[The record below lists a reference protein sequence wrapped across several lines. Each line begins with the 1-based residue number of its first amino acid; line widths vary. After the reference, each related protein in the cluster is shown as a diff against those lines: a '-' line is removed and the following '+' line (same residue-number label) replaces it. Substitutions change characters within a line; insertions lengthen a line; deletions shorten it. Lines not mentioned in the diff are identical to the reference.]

1 MRMAA
6 PAIAPVRVGTEGPV
20 VLALFALRW
29 AAGIMEN
36 AGIPAM
42 SQVAAVAM
50 LGALGLLFL
59 HRMRFAADAG
69 LFVAGALAWI
79 ASGSLSYIA
88 NPGDNAT
95 LTISLLTLL
104 VLYALFTNAATT
116 YLRDAHGLRGIG
128 RVLGGFVLVGAALS
142 VVQVASGH
150 GFVEAGKSTIQRA
163 FGSDVHPVSFA
174 IQIVAAMVALEII
187 RLKQGRAVD
196 LGHIA
201 LIGAGAVALY
211 LTYART
217 AWVMA
222 LLTLAYALLARG
234 SWAQRL
240 LLGVGGGLGAV
251 AVLASSE
258 RFADLASLPGFL
270 ANFTSEDMVFD
281 WRFIDN
287 SVSWRIVNWAYG
299 LRQALEQPV
308 LGYGPGQSATSS
320 YFSLEMHNIF
330 LEAFFEGGLFG
341 LGALLLTL
349 SGLVRLHRRLPRA
362 DIADQRARA
371 LANGFGLSLLL
382 AVTFSTSF
390 VDQLMSFLIYIL
402 MITAAATPA
411 THGSTAYMDPYRAR

>member
-1 MRMAA
+1 MTMRMAA
-6 PAIAPVRVGTEGPV
+6 PAMAPVRVGTEAPIL
-20 VLALFALRW
+20 LALFALRW

-42 SQVAAVAM
+42 SQIAAVAM

-59 HRMRFAADAG
+59 HRMRFAADSG

-79 ASGSLSYIA
+79 AAGSLSYIA
-88 NPGDNAT
+88 NPADNAT

-104 VLYALFTNAATT
+104 TLYALFTNAATT
-116 YLRDAHGLRGIG
+116 YLRDAAGLRGIA
-128 RVLGGFVLVGAALS
+128 RVLGGFVAFGAVLS
-142 VVQVASGH
+142 VAQVFSGH

-187 RLKQGRAVD
+187 RLKQGRRVD
-196 LGHIA
+196 LTHIA
-201 LIGAGAVALY
+201 LMAAGAVALY

-240 LLGVGGGLGAV
+240 LLGVGGSLAALV
-251 AVLASSE
+251 VLATSD
-258 RFADLASLPGFL
+258 RFADLASLPTFL

-299 LRQALEQPV
+299 FRQALEQPV

-330 LEAFFEGGLFG
+330 LEAFFEGGIFG
-341 LGALLLTL
+341 LGALVLTL

-362 DIADQRARA
+362 HDADQRARA

-411 THGSTAYMDPYRAR
+411 THGSTTDLSL